1 MKASSVSSSGDV
13 GEHAP
18 AEVAIQDCILNDIEV
33 KDAPNLHLTASTHV
47 ILLTALG
54 SHVIVHVYH
63 VTHWGLAGIQS
74 TSWLADDLRTAVST
88 RLSAPAWL

>member
-33 KDAPNLHLTASTHV
+33 KDAPNLHLTASTH
-47 ILLTALG
+47 AMG
-54 SHVIVHVYH
+54 SYVTRVYH